1 MTTARRE
8 FDLRVEPGRALAEEA
23 ETIAA
28 ACRDMARRFSAGG
41 KLLVFGNGTAAT
53 DAEHIAVEF
62 VHPVIVGKRALP
74 ALSLSGDSA
83 TLTGVA
89 AGAGFGEI
97 YAHQVRQWAA
107 AGDIA
112 LGVAGGPGSENVAR
126 GLQEAHGRGCLT
138 VALLGGVA
146 APMAAEPF
154 VDHSVVVR
162 SEDPQVIKEIH
173 VTAYHVLWE
182 LVHVFLEEM
191 ETEAAP
197 PVGTDEVCITCSDQA
212 VAVRVVELRETG
224 LALVDTGAG
233 LEEISVALVDAR
245 VGRRVLTHAG
255 EAIAVL
261 PDHEDAP

>member
-8 FDLRVEPGRALAEEA
+8 FDRRVEPGRALAEEA

-28 ACRDMARRFSAGG
+28 ACRDMARRFSGGG
-41 KLLVFGNGTAAT
+41 KLVVFGNGPAAT

-89 AGAGFGEI
+89 AGEGFGEI

-107 AGDIA
+107 PGDVA
-112 LGVAGGPGSENVAR
+112 LGVASGPGSENVAR
-126 GLQEAHGRGCLT
+126 GLEEAYRRGCLT
-138 VALLGGVA
+138 VALLGGDA
-146 APMAAEPF
+146 GPMAGEPF
-154 VDHSVVVR
+154 VDHAVVAR
-162 SEDPQVIKEIH
+162 SDDPQVIKEVH

-182 LVHVFLEEM
+182 LVHVFLEQM

-197 PVGTDEVCITCSDQA
+197 ATCTDEVCITCSDQA
-212 VAVRVVELRETG
+212 VPVLVVELRDPG
-224 LALVDTGAG
+224 LALVDTGSG
-233 LEEISVALVDAR
+233 LEEISVALVEAR
-245 VGRRVLTHAG
+245 VGGRVLVHAG
-255 EAIAVL
+255 EAIATL
-261 PDHEDAP
+261 PDAGDVP